1 MTLSPEQTTYVR
13 EYVDQNSI
21 RIYTLRDDVLDHLCC
36 SVEFKIDEGKTF
48 EASLREAVD
57 ELAPE
62 GLEKLEYETI
72 LLLESKNILM
82 KKFMYFLGLFTT
94 IAMSMGFTFRIL
106 HMPGGYELLNY
117 GFLAFALIFL
127 PMLTYNNFKMSMKR
141 TRAEKL
147 RIILG
152 IVSALCT
159 GAAVFFKMIHY
170 PGVDPLLLAGM
181 AIFSFGFLPCLF
193 YTMYERS
200 IIIPAQRKISEF

>member
-1 MTLSPEQTTYVR
+1 MTLSPEQTSYVR
-13 EYVDQNSI
+13 KYVDQNNI
-21 RIYTLRDDVLDHLCC
+21 RIYTLRDDVLDHICC

-48 EASLREAVD
+48 EDSLREAVD

-62 GLEKLEYETI
+62 GLRKLEFETI

-82 KKFMYFLGLFTT
+82 KKFMYFIGLITT

-106 HMPGGYELLNY
+106 RLPGGFELLNY
-117 GFLAFALIFL
+117 GFLAFAFIFL
-127 PMLTYNNFKMSMKR
+127 PMVTYNNFRMNVKR
-141 TRAEKL
+141 TFAEKL

-181 AIFSFGFLPCLF
+181 VIFSFGFLPCLF
-193 YTMYERS
+193 YTLYERS
-200 IIIPAQRKISEF
+200 VIMPVQDKISQS